1 MPEMESQKHPE
12 QTFTLPAAPLSLQ
25 LPSPPLS
32 CPDEL
37 PVVAYIPPTSK
48 IHGGREHC
56 HFGSL
61 LDPTIARMLLGS
73 QGHKRLSYLFKR
85 EVEAQ

>member
-1 MPEMESQKHPE
+1 MPEIESQKHPQ
-12 QTFTLPAAPLSLQ
+12 QTFTLPALPLSPG

-32 CPDEL
+32 CSDEL
-37 PVVAYIPPTSK
+37 PAVTYVSPTST

-61 LDPTIARMLLGS
+61 LDSTIARMLLGS
-73 QGHKRLSYLFKR
+73 QGHK
-85 EVEAQ
+85 